1 MNTTKYRKIFDEH
14 DGIIKLSDF
23 TNAGYHNT
31 ELYKLMDQGYVEKI
45 KTGYYEWVADE
56 MVSDAVL
63 ISKVFPNGVVCLE
76 SALYLYNYIDRT
88 PMKWHIA
95 VSKNS
100 SKSKYKIDYPPIEF
114 YFIIDRYL
122 SIGKTKIKYEGHAL
136 TIFDRERTICDVIRY
151 EKKLDSEVFIQSV
164 KAYIN
169 DPQRNIKVLIDYSK
183 KMNISNK
190 VNRVIGLW
198 L

>member
-1 MNTTKYRKIFDEH
+1 MILKTNFNFLNILYCYLPEIDILCKKVLFKKYKRRFLRMNTTKYRKIFDEH

-122 SIGKTKIKYEGHAL
+122 SIIK
-136 TIFDRERTICDVIRY
+136 
-151 EKKLDSEVFIQSV
+151 
-164 KAYIN
+164 
-169 DPQRNIKVLIDYSK
+169 
-183 KMNISNK
+183 
-190 VNRVIGLW
+190 
-198 L
+198 

>member
-1 MNTTKYRKIFDEH
+1 MNVAEYKKIFDEH
-14 DGIIKLSDF
+14 EGIIKLSDF
-23 TNAGYHNT
+23 TNKGHHNT
-31 ELYKLMDQGYVEKI
+31 ELYKLMGEGYVEKI
-45 KTGYYEWVADE
+45 KTGYYQWVGAE
-56 MVSDAVL
+56 MISDAVL
-63 ISKVFPNGVVCLE
+63 ISKIFPKGVVCLE
-76 SALYLYNYIDRT
+76 SALYLYGYIDRT

-100 SKSKYKIDYPPIEF
+100 SKSKYKIDYPPIKF

-122 SIGKTKIKYEGHAL
+122 SIGKTKIKYEGHQL
-136 TIFDRERTICDVIRY
+136 KIFDRERTLCDVIRY
-151 EKKLDSEVFIQSV
+151 EKKLDSEVYNQAV
-164 KAYIN
+164 KAYID
-169 DPQRNIKVLIDYSK
+169 DPHRNISVLIDYAK